1 MTRLKQM
8 IGGLSL
14 AAAIALPLAV
24 SAQAPAEAPKDPVL
38 AYRSAVMK
46 SMGDNSAAMGAILQK
61 KVAYDQNLAIHL
73 EGIALGAR
81 AAQKGFET
89 KMVGGTA
96 KEDVW
101 TNWKD
106 FSDRLTKLD
115 TDMTALA
122 KKAKAGPVDAKEVM
136 AALSC
141 KSCHDTYRTK

>member
-1 MTRLKQM
+1 MTSLKQM
-8 IGGLSL
+8 IGGLTL
-14 AAAIALPLAV
+14 AAAIALPIAV
-24 SAQAPAEAPKDPVL
+24 SAQPPAEAPKDPVL

-61 KVAYDQNLAIHL
+61 KVAYDQNLALHL
-73 EGIALGAR
+73 QGISLGAK
-81 AAQKGFET
+81 AALKAFEP

-101 TNWKD
+101 TNWAD
-106 FSDRLTKLD
+106 FSARLTKLAAD
-115 TDMTALA
+115 TDALA
-122 KKAKAGPVDAKEVM
+122 KKAAAGPLDPKDVM

>member
-1 MTRLKQM
+1 M

-14 AAAIALPLAV
+14 AVVIGLPLAASV
-24 SAQAPAEAPKDPVL
+24 AQEAPKDPVL

-46 SMGDNSAAMGAILQK
+46 SMGDHSAAMGAILQK
-61 KVAYDQNLAIHL
+61 KVAYDQNLSIHL

-89 KMVGGTA
+89 KMVAGTA

-106 FSDRLTKLD
+106 FSARLTKLD